1 MLRKK
6 HKLNFISEKLLLY
19 YILSI
24 TLHSMSTQEDRNT
37 LMGDHGCCPPP
48 LTHVSLEGPTNNEK
62 FAVYLHQDFSKY
74 SSHA

>member
-1 MLRKK
+1 
-6 HKLNFISEKLLLY
+6 
-19 YILSI
+19 
-24 TLHSMSTQEDRNT
+24 MSTQEDRNT